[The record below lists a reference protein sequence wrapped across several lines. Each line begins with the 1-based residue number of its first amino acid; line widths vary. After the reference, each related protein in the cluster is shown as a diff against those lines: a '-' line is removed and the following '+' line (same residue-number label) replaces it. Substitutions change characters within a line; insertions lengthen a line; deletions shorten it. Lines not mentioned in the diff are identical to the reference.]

1 MEVIYSKERNK
12 MITRINL
19 VKDENGEIVFQNKED
34 IPKNWVVECKENLL
48 VAVGLSKA
56 NPKRERIT
64 LFPVKEGSLFLHN
77 SSFDYYCYFRDKELQ
92 KILDKYGI
100 QKIVAIEHT
109 LFITLHVV
117 NGKVINPIL
126 YMNGF
131 ECIDS
136 EKTSFIT
143 DSNGQDYFQ
152 IKLEFIRQRTISDIH
167 FLIQMGKD
175 EKNDFFN
182 IISIAYFL
190 VTLIMIAIKFGIV
203 IEINLANKIFEIF
216 YYYITIPVLVV
227 SLILLVFYI
236 VKSRRTKSSEDVN
249 KISKKIA
256 SLLSNF
262 TISFEVFASLF
273 RTFNIDLISC
283 NWFLLTLYITMISVI
298 LNIIIYLYFR
308 NKVSNEYNLYNQNAI
323 INKYIIYSI
332 LVSFILAII
341 LPNITI
347 HFGIISA
354 I

>member
-1 MEVIYSKERNK
+1 

-56 NPKRERIT
+56 NPKRDRIT

-92 KILDKYGI
+92 KILDKHGI
-100 QKIVAIEHT
+100 QKIVTIEHT

-143 DSNGQDYFQ
+143 DSNGQEYFQ

-175 EKNDFFN
+175 ENNNILYLGKGTLVEDFD
-182 IISIAYFL
+182 
-190 VTLIMIAIKFGIV
+190 TRIK
-203 IEINLANKIFEIF
+203 E
-216 YYYITIPVLVV
+216 
-227 SLILLVFYI
+227 
-236 VKSRRTKSSEDVN
+236 
-249 KISKKIA
+249 
-256 SLLSNF
+256 
-262 TISFEVFASLF
+262 
-273 RTFNIDLISC
+273 
-283 NWFLLTLYITMISVI
+283 
-298 LNIIIYLYFR
+298 
-308 NKVSNEYNLYNQNAI
+308 EYRLYNNDEFI
-323 INKYIIYSI
+323 FGYI
-332 LVSFILAII
+332 
-341 LPNITI
+341 
-347 HFGIISA
+347 
-354 I
+354 

>member
-1 MEVIYSKERNK
+1 
-12 MITRINL
+12 
-19 VKDENGEIVFQNKED
+19 
-34 IPKNWVVECKENLL
+34 
-48 VAVGLSKA
+48 
-56 NPKRERIT
+56 
-64 LFPVKEGSLFLHN
+64 
-77 SSFDYYCYFRDKELQ
+77 
-92 KILDKYGI
+92 
-100 QKIVAIEHT
+100 
-109 LFITLHVV
+109 
-117 NGKVINPIL
+117 
-126 YMNGF
+126 
-131 ECIDS
+131 
-136 EKTSFIT
+136 
-143 DSNGQDYFQ
+143 
-152 IKLEFIRQRTISDIH
+152 
-167 FLIQMGKD
+167 MGKD